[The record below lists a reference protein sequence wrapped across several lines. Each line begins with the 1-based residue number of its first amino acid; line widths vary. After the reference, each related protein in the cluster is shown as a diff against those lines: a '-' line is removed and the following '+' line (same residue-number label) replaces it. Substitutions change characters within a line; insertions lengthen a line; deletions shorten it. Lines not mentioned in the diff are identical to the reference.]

1 MDQEQT
7 EKIQDGLEARKKEL
21 STLVS
26 EIVLIFCPIVDCPSH
41 SNYKSQSDSIMA
53 KPDIKPNHKKLKPK
67 KNNDKIQDTEKSTK
81 KPISSKNDKDNL
93 KNSNKRSGQEV
104 FITPSK
110 FARKVTEIPAEK
122 IDCTSKN
129 KFAVLNVEE
138 AMEVNPP
145 APTPKIK
152 PLMMRI
158 GKNYNLILQ
167 EIYRSYP
174 NTVSKNTGSY
184 IKIQPASAED
194 HESIKNLLTI
204 KKADHYIIEYPTV
217 IKAVIRG
224 LPSSTDIESEL
235 KLKGFAVEKI
245 SQLRSF
251 ATKSPL
257 PLFMI
262 QIKRSENAV
271 NIYELKNLNYLT
283 VEVVPFRRR
292 PGASQCFNCNF
303 FNHASKNCRMTPRC
317 LECGDSHKTQDCP
330 TKDRLKTLHCI
341 NCNVDGHLASS
352 RQCPRFPKQKTMTKK
367 EETPISKKPLNQRQV
382 RPDVSY
388 ANVCS
393 NKIEKQMAP
402 REETPKPSNQSPK
415 EKHQDN
421 EEPNFQFEK
430 FATYIITN

>member
-1 MDQEQT
+1 MAQLRLMTTREKQVEPEELVLCSRLPNMIKEKILEMEFVQSDAQMCDYLTLKQQLAKAMQNSIEYLEKELKNRRKLPATDQEQT
-7 EKIQDGLEARKKEL
+7 KKIKDGLEERKKEL
-21 STLVS
+21 STTVS
-26 EIVLIFCPIVDCPSH
+26 EIALIFCPIVDYPFH
-41 SNYKSQSDSIMA
+41 SICKSQRDSIMA
-53 KPDIKPNHKKLKPK
+53 EPDVKPNDKKLNPK
-67 KNNDKIQDTEKSTK
+67 QNSDKNKDKEKAIK
-81 KPISSKNDKDNL
+81 RPINNKNDKDNL
-93 KNSNKRSGQEV
+93 KNSNKRSGQED
-104 FITPSK
+104 FITPNK
-110 FARKVTEIPAEK
+110 FARKITEKPTEKVT
-122 IDCTSKN
+122 CTSKN

-194 HESIKNLLTI
+194 HENIENLLTT

-224 LPSSTDIESEL
+224 LPSSTDIADIESKL

-251 ATKSPL
+251 APKSPL
-257 PLFMI
+257 PLFMV
-262 QIKRSENAV
+262 QIKHSENAV

-292 PGASQCFNCNF
+292 PGASQCYNCNF

-317 LECGDSHKTQDCP
+317 LK
-330 TKDRLKTLHCI
+330 
-341 NCNVDGHLASS
+341 
-352 RQCPRFPKQKTMTKK
+352 
-367 EETPISKKPLNQRQV
+367 
-382 RPDVSY
+382 
-388 ANVCS
+388 
-393 NKIEKQMAP
+393 
-402 REETPKPSNQSPK
+402 
-415 EKHQDN
+415 
-421 EEPNFQFEK
+421 
-430 FATYIITN
+430 

>member
-1 MDQEQT
+1 MCNYLTLKQQLAKAMQSSIEYQEKELENQRNFPATDQEQT
-7 EKIQDGLEARKKEL
+7 EKIKDGLEARKKEL
-21 STLVS
+21 STIVS
-26 EIVLIFCPIVDCPSH
+26 EIVLIFCPIVDCLSH
-41 SNYKSQSDSIMA
+41 STCKYQSDSIMVES
-53 KPDIKPNHKKLKPK
+53 DVKPNDKKLNPK
-67 KNNDKIQDTEKSTK
+67 KNSDKIKDKEKGIKRS
-81 KPISSKNDKDNL
+81 ISNKNDKDNL

-110 FARKVTEIPAEK
+110 FARKITEKPTEK
-122 IDCTSKN
+122 IACTSKN

-145 APTPKIK
+145 TPTPKIK

-204 KKADHYIIEYPTV
+204 KKADYYIIEYLTV

-224 LPSSTDIESEL
+224 LPSSTDIADIESEL

-292 PGASQCFNCNF
+292 PGASQCYNCNF
-303 FNHASKNCRMTPRC
+303 LIMQARTV
-317 LECGDSHKTQDCP
+317 E
-330 TKDRLKTLHCI
+330 
-341 NCNVDGHLASS
+341 
-352 RQCPRFPKQKTMTKK
+352 
-367 EETPISKKPLNQRQV
+367 
-382 RPDVSY
+382 
-388 ANVCS
+388 
-393 NKIEKQMAP
+393 
-402 REETPKPSNQSPK
+402 
-415 EKHQDN
+415 
-421 EEPNFQFEK
+421 
-430 FATYIITN
+430 